1 VQDVAIMTTRRM
13 VWLAAAAAVGAL
25 ILLFTVRRSAA
36 QNSPRSAIEVDGARK
51 EVRIRAVAHPSHFS
65 RFFVQPGHHA
75 VVWEKG
81 RARYGALFESLASDH
96 DVRAALLSL
105 GAKPGENLTEATW
118 NERKNARN
126 PEPDKRVEGTPIA
139 VFVEW
144 SGSGGA
150 IPLSQL
156 ILERGK
162 PSSFDFRFGGNER
175 FQKHFRSGCIVCDY
189 SCPGGA
195 IGNRNRTIREEVK
208 LGVIFTAN
216 TQRVPKDGTEVTVIF
231 RPRLTP

>member
-1 VQDVAIMTTRRM
+1 MTTTGRM
-13 VWLAAAAAVGAL
+13 LWFLGVGAL
-25 ILLFTVRRSAA
+25 ASLIVVFSVRRGVA
-36 QNSPRSAIEVDGARK
+36 QKPPNSGIEVDRERK
-51 EVRIRAVAHPSHFS
+51 EVRVRAVAHPSHFS
-65 RFFVQPGHHA
+65 RFLVQPGHHA
-75 VVWEKG
+75 VVWTKG
-81 RARYGALFESLASDH
+81 RARYGALFESYASDRV
-96 DVRAALLSL
+96 VRVALVSL

-118 NERKNARN
+118 NERKNARSG
-126 PEPDKRVEGTPIA
+126 EPDRRVEGTPIA
-139 VFVEW
+139 VLVEW
-144 SGSGGA
+144 PGSGGA
-150 IPLSQL
+150 VPLSEL

-216 TQRVPKDGTEVTVIF
+216 ERRVPKDGTEVTVIL
-231 RPRLTP
+231 RPRVTR